1 MTYSSSVHEHNN
13 NTVFFSDN
21 PNLQETL
28 FLHIYFVVENLIMFQ
43 SVRVAVSFIVALL
56 VSKMVGSLY
65 GTSVDHDRDIE
76 HTIGELNRRIA
87 GLQVQRSHAY
97 VPPVF
102 WAKDRG
108 VYESNIRIN
117 TYGKPWIAGFRQVGV
132 FDNNAFAT
140 AWVTICL
147 LEAGQYGKGA
157 PVPGDEPMKRA
168 LELINSHHDKNS
180 PPGNGAVDFWPQTLN
195 HSSGLWVSQPT
206 NIISIISLLDD
217 DLPWDLI
224 EKVCSI
230 LGPSSEVC
238 ELLKFLQG
246 ARQELFPAFKIPAD
260 FDDTFVNIGLGSLLK
275 QLSKRYPV
283 LYQLWESNNTNTDSA
298 FELLKTYAYRPL
310 SDDLAN
316 VIDPRTYYY
325 AHGFLEKANDEGKP
339 VSLVTTWIQNLTEE
353 RVRHNEGVSM
363 PFNIN
368 NVDSTVA
375 ANVIYGV
382 NAALLEN
389 MFETKTW
396 FDADTRMVYEN
407 TTSFIAW
414 VIESGTMTSRP
425 DLALTYYPSR
435 YNFYWFVARTRFLI
449 ANRIARGDLPAF
461 PSLRLVYEQLNE
473 VLQSRVTTDIL
484 AEAKTEGGKWAYFD
498 DFLGGADETWEGKP
512 KNSADDRL
520 FTTSMAVN
528 TLIATWTTQDEVT
541 GQLTWAKDTPVDV
554 IRVVDQAVSWL
565 AEFILSDD
573 YKPLNAFFSGSVK
586 GTSTM
591 PFYYP
596 INFLEYVNGTKIPLN
611 DTHIDLDSSVV
622 LAMSGVVPH
631 EQYKKMVQEPH
642 FGHQTPTEFPG
653 YSNSV
658 FPFWSSAAYTYA
670 STLLTLSQ
678 FLNLA
683 T

>member
-1 MTYSSSVHEHNN
+1 
-13 NTVFFSDN
+13 
-21 PNLQETL
+21 
-28 FLHIYFVVENLIMFQ
+28 
-43 SVRVAVSFIVALL
+43 
-56 VSKMVGSLY
+56 MVGSLY

-157 PVPGDEPMKRA
+157 PVPGDEPMKLA

-180 PPGNGAVDFWPQTLN
+180 PPGNGAVNFWPQTLN

-217 DLPWDLI
+217 ALPWDLI

-230 LGPSSEVC
+230 LGHSSEVC

-275 QLSKRYPV
+275 QLSKRYPA
-283 LYQLWESNNTNTDSA
+283 LYQLWESNNTNTGSA

-325 AHGFLEKANDEGKP
+325 AHRFLEKANDEGKP
-339 VSLVTTWIQNLTEE
+339 VSLVTTW
-353 RVRHNEGVSM
+353 
-363 PFNIN
+363 
-368 NVDSTVA
+368 
-375 ANVIYGV
+375 
-382 NAALLEN
+382 
-389 MFETKTW
+389 
-396 FDADTRMVYEN
+396 MVYEN

-528 TLIATWTTQDEVT
+528 ALIATWTTQDKAT

-596 INFLEYVNGTKIPLN
+596 MNFLEYVNGTKIPLN

-622 LAMSGVVPH
+622 LAMSGVVPQ